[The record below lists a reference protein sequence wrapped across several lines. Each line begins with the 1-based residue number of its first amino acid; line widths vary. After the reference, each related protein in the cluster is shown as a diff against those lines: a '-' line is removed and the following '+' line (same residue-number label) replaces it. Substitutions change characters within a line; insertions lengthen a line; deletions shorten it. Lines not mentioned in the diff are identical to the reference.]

1 LANGIG
7 VGMATANE
15 VTCQV

>member
-15 VTCQV
+15 VTSQV